1 MEHISSYGEVQFQ
14 GMATRWSTN
23 PINCDTFA
31 KPGVPQSRWE
41 SLETGSLGAQR
52 ALYQVN
58 KRFRASFPGWGLPEG
73 KGAVPRTH
81 SWPLASPSTLAHPWV
96 LETLEPG
103 RCILQGFLED
113 SKKVLLGSSLP
124 EAQFLTLSQ
133 ETAENSERILMHL
146 QPGIAT

>member
-1 MEHISSYGEVQFQ
+1 MGPSRRKRG
-14 GMATRWSTN
+14 
-23 PINCDTFA
+23 C
-31 KPGVPQSRWE
+31 PQD
-41 SLETGSLGAQR
+41 AQ
-52 ALYQVN
+52 
-58 KRFRASFPGWGLPEG
+58 
-73 KGAVPRTH
+73 
-81 SWPLASPSTLAHPWV
+81 LASCLSIYSCPPWV

-124 EAQFLTLSQ
+124 EAQFLTLRQ